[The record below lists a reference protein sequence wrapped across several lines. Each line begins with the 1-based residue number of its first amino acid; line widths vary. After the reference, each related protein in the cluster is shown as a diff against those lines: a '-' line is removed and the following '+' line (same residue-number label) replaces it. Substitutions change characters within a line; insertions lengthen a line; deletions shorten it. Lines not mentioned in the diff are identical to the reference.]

1 METPDGEARPAPF
14 IYINGYAGV
23 GKLSI
28 ARCLV
33 HLLPQ
38 PAKLLDNHLL
48 IDPVSAILDRTSSE
62 YQPLR
67 KSVRSTILSAI
78 VSSADLRNTTMIF
91 TDQQSSDALGSSVA
105 REYEDAAR
113 RRGCQFLSFRLF
125 CSLEENLRR
134 ATSEG
139 RMKSGTTKLT
149 DANIIKIIRT
159 SEDTFSF
166 GGDDEFTLD
175 VTELSV
181 EAAAQ
186 QIAELVRKRVSLH
199 ASIAM
204 EQVT

>member
-1 METPDGEARPAPF
+1 
-14 IYINGYAGV
+14 
-23 GKLSI
+23 
-28 ARCLV
+28 
-33 HLLPQ
+33 
-38 PAKLLDNHLL
+38 
-48 IDPVSAILDRTSSE
+48 
-62 YQPLR
+62 
-67 KSVRSTILSAI
+67 
-78 VSSADLRNTTMIF
+78 
-91 TDQQSSDALGSSVA
+91 
-105 REYEDAAR
+105 
-113 RRGCQFLSFRLF
+113 
-125 CSLEENLRR
+125 
-134 ATSEG
+134 
-139 RMKSGTTKLT
+139 MKSGTTKLT